1 MKLHSLAE
9 QPVYIK
15 ALIYGYFGAG
25 KTRLC
30 GTAAE
35 HPEMKDVLLIK
46 CEDGSLTIKHQD
58 AQATDLIKSVSDLD
72 DVFWSLA
79 NKKKGYET
87 FKTVIIDS
95 GTEALTMCVQ
105 EVVEK
110 NCETDKSKDPDRV
123 TIRDWGDANF
133 IMTRLFRRF
142 RDLPMHVL
150 VTAQVREEFKTDDPS
165 ARLKTGPSICMPDFT
180 PKLATRVMQYMDFVW
195 ALSVASDGVTRK
207 LLTRPKGVWRAKT
220 RGEEFANAL
229 GDVVENPTMPEL
241 FELLKKTSKQEGK

>member
-1 MKLHSLAE
+1 
-9 QPVYIK
+9 
-15 ALIYGYFGAG
+15 
-25 KTRLC
+25 
-30 GTAAE
+30 
-35 HPEMKDVLLIK
+35 MKDVLLIK

-72 DVFWSLA
+72 EVFWGLA

-95 GTEALTMCVQ
+95 GTEALTMCLQ

-110 NCETDKSKDPDRV
+110 NCEVDKTKDPDRV
-123 TIRDWGDANF
+123 SIRDYGDANF

-142 RDLPMHVL
+142 RDLPMHVFI
-150 VTAQVREEFKTDDPS
+150 TAQVREEYKSDDP
-165 ARLKTGPSICMPDFT
+165 ATRMKTGPNICLPDFT

-195 ALSVASDGVTRK
+195 ALHVDKDGVRK

-220 RGEEFANAL
+220 RGEAFADAL
-229 GDVVENPTMPEL
+229 GEVVSNPTLPEL
-241 FELLKKTSKQEGK
+241 FELLKKTSQKESAA